1 MKYLLCEIQFGAS
14 RQQIY
19 YVNDQENTVM
29 PIAQVSIAALPD
41 LLVGCVAEH
50 SCNNIV
56 LVGPDDYIDG
66 LRKDI
71 NDIATIR
78 YNNMNIN
85 VYTGGIGADGKV
97 SIEN

>member
-1 MKYLLCEIQFGAS
+1 
-14 RQQIY
+14 
-19 YVNDQENTVM
+19 M